1 MDRFVV
7 ILGRRRNLKALKIV
21 WKVIE
26 KLLNDLIYWSKT
38 KINISRNVRNIRRR
52 YKDVESIIH

>member
-1 MDRFVV
+1 MDRFV
-7 ILGRRRNLKALKIV
+7 ILGRRRNLKALQIV

>member
-1 MDRFVV
+1 MDRFV

>member
-1 MDRFVV
+1 MDRFV

-26 KLLNDLIYWSKT
+26 KLLNDLIYWSRT

>member
-1 MDRFVV
+1 MDRFV
-7 ILGRRRNLKALKIV
+7 ILGRRNLKALQIV

-26 KLLNDLIYWSKT
+26 KLLNDLIYWSRT

>member
-1 MDRFVV
+1 M
-7 ILGRRRNLKALKIV
+7 

-26 KLLNDLIYWSKT
+26 KLLNDLIYWSRT

>member
-1 MDRFVV
+1 MDRFV
-7 ILGRRRNLKALKIV
+7 ILGRRGNLKALQIV